1 MKDKSFSGRAK
12 LFGDGI
18 SSVLKSIVA
27 LCLLVGIGINFSNV
41 VGRFVFSAPIHWAEE
56 ILTFMLIWVTF
67 LAAGAIAWEGTHLS
81 IDLLQGAL
89 KRRFRLLVAGLGVA
103 ATIAISLMMLKQSW
117 SMVSRFLSNEQTS
130 LVAELQL
137 EWAHGPV
144 PVGFAVMAFLL
155 ILRFFS
161 GLEVEHDILEEEA
174 GALDVPHADDPL
186 RARDTDLPVGF
197 DAPAEGPSDRID
209 DILRKTV
216 EAT

>member
-1 MKDKSFSGRAK
+1 MKGKSISGRAK
-12 LFGDGI
+12 LFGNGI
-18 SSVLKSIVA
+18 SSVLKSAVA

-56 ILTFMLIWVTF
+56 ILTYMLVWVTF

-89 KRRFRLLVAGLGVA
+89 KRRLKLVLAAVGIL
-103 ATIAISLMMLKQSW
+103 ATIAISLVMLKQSW
-117 SMVSRFLSNEQTS
+117 SMVSRFLNNEQTS

-155 ILRFFS
+155 VLRFFG

-174 GALDVPHADDPL
+174 GALDVPHADDPP
-186 RARDTDLPVGF
+186 RERGADLSVGR
-197 DAPAEGPSDRID
+197 DAPTEDSSHRPD
-209 DILRKTV
+209 DILRNTV